1 MKKAPAVSAME
12 QSTAGKKPLVAKKR
26 RANGRSV
33 RIDTALSTS
42 ALSSTDKLVEA
53 ATELFA
59 NQGYAHTNIDDVAA
73 LAGFT
78 KGAVYYYFRDKET
91 LLLEVLKGI
100 EIRSIE
106 TTMREVRAEAGSAAA
121 QLQAFVKCQTRW
133 AARYPRDLAL
143 LMFMS
148 AATANT
154 SQRVRAQVKKIYDKL
169 GLTLEQIIEKG
180 KEGGEFPRNRDTKDT
195 VLYLQAVHD
204 GNMMIWYRS
213 GTDPEIGRRL
223 ARTTLAGFLRTV
235 TG

>member
-1 MKKAPAVSAME
+1 M
-12 QSTAGKKPLVAKKR
+12 
-26 RANGRSV
+26 ANGRSARV
-33 RIDTALSTS
+33 DAALSAS
-42 ALSSTDKLVEA
+42 PLSTTDKIVEA

-59 NQGYAHTNIDDVAA
+59 TQGYGPTNLDDVAA

-91 LLLEVLKGI
+91 LLLEVLKRI
-100 EIRSIE
+100 EARSID
-106 TTMREVRAEAGSAAA
+106 TTMREVQAEAGTAAA
-121 QLQAFVKCQTRW
+121 QLETFVKCQTRW
-133 AARYPRDLAL
+133 AAKYPRDLAL

-148 AATANT
+148 AAAADT
-154 SQRVRAQVKKIYDKL
+154 SQRVRAQVKKTYDKL
-169 GLTLEQIIEKG
+169 GLALEQIIETG
-180 KEGGEFPRNRDTKDT
+180 KKRGEFASNRDTKDT

-235 TG
+235 MG